1 MTREAQR
8 DLVDLSDLTPE
19 VIGQILER
27 AKQMRE
33 CPVPLWT
40 TGVRH
45 VGLIFSEP
53 STRTSLSFVAA
64 AHRLGA
70 EVLELR
76 AEASSLRK
84 GETILDTASTLESL
98 GASALVIRD
107 ADPDTAPLL
116 AKQCQ
121 AGVINGGGGTRSHPS
136 QGLLDAL
143 TLIDE
148 FGDLEGKCIGI
159 VGDLLH
165 SRVARSDLVAFRAL
179 GARVVMVAPDQWQDE
194 TLAGTGV
201 ELETDLDTVLPHL
214 DAIQLLRIQH
224 ERLDSQEGI
233 DPQQYQQEYQLD
245 QRRLEMTKPSLVVL
259 HPGPMNRG
267 VEVTSEVADGVRS
280 RIRQQVA
287 NGVPLRMA
295 LLERAFGEVQV

>member
-8 DLVDLSDLTPE
+8 DLVDLSDLTPAA
-19 VIGQILER
+19 IGQILER

-116 AKQCQ
+116 AKQCE

-179 GARVVMVAPDQWQDE
+179 GARVVLVAPDPWQDE

-201 ELETDLDTVLPHL
+201 ELETDLEAVLPHL

-233 DPQQYQQEYQLD
+233 DPQQYQQQYQLD
-245 QRRLEMTKPSLVVL
+245 QRRLEMTKHSLVVL

-267 VEVTSEVADGVRS
+267 VEITSEVADGVRS

-295 LLERAFGEVQV
+295 LLERAFGEGQV

>member
-121 AGVINGGGGTRSHPS
+121 AG
-136 QGLLDAL
+136 GLLDAL

-233 DPQQYQQEYQLD
+233 DSLQYQQQYQLD
-245 QRRLEMTKPSLVVL
+245 QRRLEMTKQSLVVL

-267 VEVTSEVADGVRS
+267 VEITSEVADGARS

-295 LLERAFGEVQV
+295 LLERAFGEGQV

>member
-1 MTREAQR
+1 MTSKAQR
-8 DLVDLSDLTPE
+8 DLVELSDLIPE
-19 VIGQILER
+19 AIRQIIER
-27 AKQMRE
+27 AKWMRQ
-33 CPVPLWT
+33 CNIPLWT

-76 AEASSLRK
+76 AEASSLCK
-84 GETILDTASTLESL
+84 GETLLDTAWTLESL
-98 GASALVIRD
+98 GATALVVRD

-116 AKQCQ
+116 AQRCR

-148 FGDLEGKCIGI
+148 FGDLEGKVIGI

-165 SRVARSDLVAFRAL
+165 SRVARSDLVVLRAL
-179 GARVVMVAPDQWQDE
+179 GAKVVLVAPDRWQDT
-194 TLAGTGV
+194 TLAGAGV
-201 ELETDLDTVLPHL
+201 ELETDLEAVLPHL

-224 ERLDSQEGI
+224 ERFDPLEGV
-233 DPQQYQQEYQLD
+233 DPQQYLQQYQLD
-245 QRRLEMTKPSLVVL
+245 QRRLEMTKRSLVVL

-267 VEVTSEVADGVRS
+267 VEITSEVADGTRS

-287 NGVPLRMA
+287 NGVPMRMA
-295 LLERAFGEVQV
+295 LLERAFGEGQG